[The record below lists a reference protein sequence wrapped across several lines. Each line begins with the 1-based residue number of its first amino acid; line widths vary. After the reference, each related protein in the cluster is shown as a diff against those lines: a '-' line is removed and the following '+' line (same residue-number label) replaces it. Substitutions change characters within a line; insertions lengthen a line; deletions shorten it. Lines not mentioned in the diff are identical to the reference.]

1 MVNHPERIEITL
13 KDTRKLSIF
22 NIHLE
27 KQSIKV
33 IFDNIELSDSLDYKF
48 DQQKSKL
55 IVRFTMIKD
64 GVLTIVK

>member
-55 IVRFTMIKD
+55 IVRWTMIKD